1 MKKLFRIYAI
11 VTILNIVILT
21 LLYFLFPKLQY
32 FLFAEDKLVEDL
44 TVLFYLLSFL
54 IGIYLI
60 VRLKDKKHRKI
71 YIAITFVSLIGA
83 LEELSYGQ
91 QIFKLKMPY
100 IYDVQI
106 DAIHDFIELGH
117 NILIEQGNT
126 LLYFLLSAIFCFIS
140 IVVFLKYRKY
150 FSQIPDMLRKYPLFG
165 FFLISLSFNLSAQVF
180 DLNLVKPQLF
190 VALEELFEMNGAL
203 TMLFATFS
211 IGYPS
216 ISYDKSDKLESNFI
230 KKIPV
235 LVGTVLILF
244 ILFGSTNFI
253 VSSIY
258 TNKLKKES
266 RAYAERVIPLI
277 FSSWNAEA
285 MVNNMPSDLY
295 NKAFYQKLQAS
306 FGVYEKEFG
315 KLENYKIVKD
325 KLKMKKLTLEDK
337 DVSISFKYY
346 AIATFQKTS
355 AKLTIMTVFRE
366 NEWHL
371 QNTAIQKIQ

>member
-91 QIFKLKMPY
+91 RIFKLKMPY

-117 NILIEQGNT
+117 TILIEQGNT

-180 DLNLVKPQLF
+180 DLNLVKPLLF
-190 VALEELFEMNGAL
+190 APFEELLEMNGAL

-216 ISYDKSDKLESNFI
+216 ISYDKSDKLESDFI
-230 KKIPV
+230 RKMPI
-235 LVGTVLILF
+235 LVGTILILI

-253 VSSIY
+253 VLSVY

-266 RAYAERVIPLI
+266 RVYAERIIPLI
-277 FSSWNAEA
+277 FSSWDAEA

-295 NKAFYQKLQAS
+295 NKAFYQKIQAS
-306 FGVYEKEFG
+306 FGVYEREFG
-315 KLENYKIVKD
+315 KLENYKII
-325 KLKMKKLTLEDK
+325 KLEMKKLTLEDK
-337 DVSISFKYY
+337 NVSISFKYY
-346 AIATFQKTS
+346 GIATFQKTS
-355 AKLTIMTVFRE
+355 AKLMIRTVFRE

-371 QNTAIQKIQ
+371 QNAAIEKIQ